1 MMKTCKNIMKDYRS
15 TDILLGIRNNKDYVI
30 IEEAY
35 QNKGVFRLNQETLQL
50 FKTLTELPGAP
61 GNERPVRNFMRK
73 KLTPVSDEIIQDHL
87 GGIFGVRY
95 AEDEHAPKILVAGHM
110 DEVAF
115 MVTSITDNGMI
126 RFQTLGGWWNQVMLA
141 QRVTVYADKRE
152 IPGVIASIP
161 PHLLSTADRAKP
173 MEIKNMLIDVGADNK
188 EDAEAMG
195 IRPGQSILPICE
207 FTPMANP
214 KKIMAKA
221 WDNRYGCGLAI
232 ELMQELHG
240 STVASHIYS
249 GANVMEEVGLRGAQ
263 VSANMIKPDLFF
275 ALDASPA
282 NDTSGDKTQF
292 GQLGNGPLLRIFDR
306 TMVTHRGMRE
316 FILDTA
322 ESNNIPYQFFVSP
335 GGTDAGRVHTA
346 NDGIPSAVIGIC
358 SRYIHTSASIIH
370 VDDYMAAKEL
380 IVKLVKTAD
389 RSTIDSIRGNV

>member
-1 MMKTCKNIMKDYRS
+1 M
-15 TDILLGIRNNKDYVI
+15 
-30 IEEAY
+30 
-35 QNKGVFRLNQETLQL
+35 NQETLNM

-61 GNERPVRNFMRK
+61 GNERAVRSFMRTQLEK
-73 KLTPVSDEIIQDHL
+73 YSDEIVLDNL
-87 GGIFGVRY
+87 GGIFGLRKAVS
-95 AEDEHAPKILVAGHM
+95 EDAPKILVAGHM

-126 RFQTLGGWWNQVMLA
+126 RFQPLGGWWNQVMLA
-141 QRVTVYADKRE
+141 QRVTVYAKEQE

-161 PHLLSTADRAKP
+161 PHLLTDAERAKP
-173 MEIKNMLIDVGADNK
+173 MDIKNMLIDVGADHK
-188 EDAEAMG
+188 ADAEAMG
-195 IRPGQSILPICE
+195 IRPGQSIIPICP

-232 ELMQELHG
+232 DLLKEVQGVDL
-240 STVASHIYS
+240 ASHVYS
-249 GANVMEEVGLRGAQ
+249 GANVMEEVGLRGAA

-282 NDTSGDKTQF
+282 NDTSGAKQEF
-292 GQLGNGPLLRIFDR
+292 GQLGKGTLLRIFDR
-306 TMVTHRGMRE
+306 TMVTHRGLRE
-316 FILDTA
+316 YILDTA

-335 GGTDAGRVHTA
+335 GGTDAGRVHTQ

-370 VDDYMAAKEL
+370 VDDYAAAKEL
-380 IVKLVKTAD
+380 LVKLVKSAN
-389 RSTIDSIRGNV
+389 RSTIDSIRSNV